1 MPGMLASM
9 SRSELFIAGG
19 AALVILT
26 DLVFVI
32 FGPYSFSN
40 VIWATAAVA
49 LAVVLGRG
57 QMAASMGWGGSRYGT
72 LLSLLALTAFLV
84 AIRELIRD
92 LIFLSGN
99 LSGVSVSFMLGMV
112 GLYVGVGLMA
122 FGAWQMWKGRSS

>member
-9 SRSELFIAGG
+9 SRSDLFIAGG

-40 VIWATAAVA
+40 VIWAAAAVA

-57 QMAASMGWGGSRYGT
+57 RMAESMGWGGSRYGT

-122 FGAWQMWKGRSS
+122 FGAWQMWSKRSA